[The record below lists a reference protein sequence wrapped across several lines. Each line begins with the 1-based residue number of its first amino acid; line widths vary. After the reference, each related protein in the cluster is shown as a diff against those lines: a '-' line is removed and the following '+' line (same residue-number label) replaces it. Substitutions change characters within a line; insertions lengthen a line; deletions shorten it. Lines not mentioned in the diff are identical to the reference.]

1 MIKKFDEY
9 LKKYEAITNY
19 GKVQPEN
26 SDDEQ
31 DKIDELL
38 NKLDDEREELYTK
51 AMYLCQCDMIDSI
64 ELAEQELVHN
74 KGTKKAKELFKKL
87 KSVEKQ
93 IDKLEKQLK

>member
-31 DKIDELL
+31 DKMM
-38 NKLDDEREELYTK
+38 N
-51 AMYLCQCDMIDSI
+51 
-64 ELAEQELVHN
+64 
-74 KGTKKAKELFKKL
+74 F
-87 KSVEKQ
+87 
-93 IDKLEKQLK
+93 

>member
-1 MIKKFDEY
+1 
-9 LKKYEAITNY
+9 
-19 GKVQPEN
+19 
-26 SDDEQ
+26 
-31 DKIDELL
+31 
-38 NKLDDEREELYTK
+38 
-51 AMYLCQCDMIDSI
+51 MYLCQCDMIDSI